1 MGVVLEGQ
9 LGERRPLDVE
19 DADGVECD
27 VDTACA
33 RRDRIGVVGD
43 GVLVER
49 VDLGGLGGAARR
61 RNLLGY
67 SIERGERTPGEKD
80 VRSLACEGPGDGA
93 ADRAAASVDHGVLVL
108 QQHLSLLRAPR
119 TPRCA

>member
-1 MGVVLEGQ
+1 
-9 LGERRPLDVE
+9 VE

-43 GVLVER
+43 GALVER
-49 VDLGGLGGAARR
+49 VDLGCLGTSTSGRD
-61 RNLLGY
+61 LLGY
-67 SIERGERTPGEKD
+67 SIERAERAPGEKD
-80 VRSLACEGPGDGA
+80 VRSLACESPGDGA
-93 ADRAAASVDHGVLVL
+93 ADRAPASVDHGVFVL
-108 QQHLSLLRAPR
+108 QQHLSLLRALR